1 MCIIYIEQVFPLLLS
16 SDAQPTQAKDLQAE
30 IKKAKPDVLSEELI
44 GRKHSLNAS
53 LDAAVSE
60 WKGSENKPESWF
72 AKGNFHALLQAM

>member
-1 MCIIYIEQVFPLLLS
+1 
-16 SDAQPTQAKDLQAE
+16 
-30 IKKAKPDVLSEELI
+30 
-44 GRKHSLNAS
+44 LNAS